1 MDKLSQTN
9 SLTLSLLNM
18 CIESLESRIDHH
30 QTNINKT
37 FSEDV
42 VYPGV
47 VYDGNLNDHEANRP
61 PEGVEMHNAVPI
73 EPASFGYPFTAKNV
87 VFMKVNDVAPR
98 HVARMEFNKR
108 EFCKSKSGVF
118 FQIYGNCIMQSKVGL
133 ICSVTLSLSQQ
144 PEIQMLMY
152 PTKPAD
158 VAMQFEAVHFD
169 DTYGISG
176 RLLVLCID
184 TQYRDPERCRSVI
197 ALLNG
202 EEIQSLQALKNVDQ
216 YILKILITLLYG
228 EHVCGTQ
235 FK

>member
-98 HVARMEFNKR
+98 HVARMEFNNG
-108 EFCKSKSGVF
+108 SSASPNPVYF
-118 FQIYGNCIMQSKVGL
+118 FKFM
-133 ICSVTLSLSQQ
+133 VT
-144 PEIQMLMY
+144 
-152 PTKPAD
+152 
-158 VAMQFEAVHFD
+158 
-169 DTYGISG
+169 
-176 RLLVLCID
+176 VLCN
-184 TQYRDPERCRSVI
+184 RRWV
-197 ALLNG
+197 
-202 EEIQSLQALKNVDQ
+202 
-216 YILKILITLLYG
+216 
-228 EHVCGTQ
+228 
-235 FK
+235 